1 MWIEVRCGEQC
12 LFILFVLSG
21 KSIGI
26 LNSEISKSA
35 FIHRGRSSIIF
46 GLCLCRKI
54 SKPLERNAQKTIS
67 SVNIV
72 DMSNILGKH
81 VHSVEIQRNFI
92 WGIAFKKCSC
102 KNWVTDGLLKFLSF
116 FLSFDFIGRV
126 RGTGCSRRP
135 QSSPQSARRP
145 HPAVV
150 SG

>member
-12 LFILFVLSG
+12 LFILFVLSV

-35 FIHRGRSSIIF
+35 FIHQGRSSIIF

-72 DMSNILGKH
+72 DMSKILGKH
-81 VHSVEIQRNFI
+81 VHSVKIGRNLIRVITF
-92 WGIAFKKCSC
+92 FRKKL
-102 KNWVTDGLLKFLSF
+102 GELLIFFETFAPLSF
-116 FLSFDFIGRV
+116 FVLWLHWPSERDWLLETSSIISSICASSSS
-126 RGTGCSRRP
+126 CS
-135 QSSPQSARRP
+135 
-145 HPAVV
+145 
-150 SG
+150 SGG